1 MPPSLDG
8 YAEPFL
14 DGGATAIAVLA
25 EHPEVTATLVGQNP
39 AVVEVWRVV
48 QSDVESLI
56 RSLRWVAERHSPAF
70 FAGVR
75 DRDLEP
81 VAAAALSPAERAARY
96 VYLRGTARP
105 DARGDQPRVVTS
117 AVAGVDGAGDPVVEY
132 GRDTV
137 PVDEAGLR
145 MLARL
150 LGERDVTIVAKPPFE
165 LLGDLREDDLLW
177 VDAAQAQAQASAAAG
192 ADGRLGR
199 ELRSLVGSAVARG
212 AAVLAPAHPLVEAS
226 GELAVVAQPA
236 DDVTLLGSAALRRAL
251 QR

>member
-1 MPPSLDG
+1 MPAELDG

-14 DGGATAIAVLA
+14 DGGATAIAVLSA
-25 EHPEVTATLVGQNP
+25 HPEVSATLAGQNA
-39 AVVEVWRVV
+39 AVVEVWQVV
-48 QSDVESLI
+48 RDDVEALV
-56 RSLRWVAERHSPAF
+56 RALRWLAERHSPAF

-75 DRDLEP
+75 DRDLDP
-81 VAAAALSPAERAARY
+81 VAAVSLAPADRAARY

-105 DARGDQPRVVTS
+105 DARGEQPRVVTP
-117 AVAGVDGAGDPVVEY
+117 DPADPDDAPPVEY
-132 GRDTV
+132 GRDAV
-137 PVDEAGLR
+137 PIDETGLR

-150 LGERDVTIVAKPPFE
+150 LADRDVTLVTKPPFE
-165 LLGDLREDDLLW
+165 LLGELREDDLLW
-177 VDAAQAQAQASAAAG
+177 LDPAEARVAPG
-192 ADGRLGR
+192 AEGRLGR

-226 GELAVVAQPA
+226 RELAVVAEPA